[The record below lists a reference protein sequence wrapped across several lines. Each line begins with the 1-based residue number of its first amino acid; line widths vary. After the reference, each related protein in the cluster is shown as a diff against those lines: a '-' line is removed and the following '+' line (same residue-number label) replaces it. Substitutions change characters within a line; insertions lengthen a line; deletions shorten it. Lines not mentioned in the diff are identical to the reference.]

1 MREADRF
8 VQEKDGTVFSFEF
21 DDSSACRIERTDG
34 GLQIGIGRNSRAF
47 RLFKNPLFFI
57 ALIRIESELI
67 AEDQSHR
74 DFVERRNRML
84 DRFIADRLP
93 QQQGQGRPKREAVPL
108 SRYALQSE
116 LIELHDH
123 LKESFEH
130 NFQFTGLSTL
140 APFLQNAYG
149 RLVYSIHTI
158 NGAGQPLLESI
169 SDHSKEFVV
178 LLNPKVREFETLF
191 EATKSSRF
199 IAVREYEE
207 NPAPAWA
214 RPEKAWLDLYFEV
227 TRGLLPLYN
236 DELILILDELLS
248 IGLVTPTRLRS
259 LARRRKIQG
268 EINGYLPRE

>member
-1 MREADRF
+1 
-8 VQEKDGTVFSFEF
+8 
-21 DDSSACRIERTDG
+21 
-34 GLQIGIGRNSRAF
+34 
-47 RLFKNPLFFI
+47 
-57 ALIRIESELI
+57 
-67 AEDQSHR
+67 
-74 DFVERRNRML
+74 ML

-93 QQQGQGRPKREAVPL
+93 QQQGQGRPKREAIQL

-169 SDHSKEFVV
+169 SESFER
-178 LLNPKVREFETLF
+178 VRGPAESQGSGVRD
-191 EATKSSRF
+191 AIRGHQVSRF

-214 RPEKAWLDLYFEV
+214 RPEKAMAE
-227 TRGLLPLYN
+227 
-236 DELILILDELLS
+236 
-248 IGLVTPTRLRS
+248 S
-259 LARRRKIQG
+259 LF
-268 EINGYLPRE
+268 